1 MGSKVFNPVF
11 YRFLPV
17 VGLRTMSSVCIT
29 PEGCAEE
36 VYRLVLR
43 LFDLG
48 FSRATIV
55 LEGGEGG
62 AVLIRAWR
70 RKGDKG

>member
-1 MGSKVFNPVF
+1 
-11 YRFLPV
+11 
-17 VGLRTMSSVCIT
+17 MSSVCIT